1 MVMEGEYRYPSHK
14 AQIPVFCGRP
24 SICTLRG
31 WLSEL
36 TVLRRP
42 EVRRNSE
49 PTFGLNAESAECDA
63 KVAEGEATKRGSDE
77 ATKGERGKGSAAVG
91 RFAPET
97 KRRRNGWTE

>member
-1 MVMEGEYRYPSHK
+1 MGRLSELTSSSLAEVRRISKPTVLRYTEVGS
-14 AQIPVFCGRP
+14 
-24 SICTLRG
+24 
-31 WLSEL
+31 LSEL

-77 ATKGERGKGSAAVG
+77 AAVS
-91 RFAPET
+91 EV
-97 KRRRNGWTE
+97 K